1 MSKNTNKI
9 GQEFLKRMFNS
20 KKMNKINELMHGQ
33 KKRLLSTVHSYIVK
47 GMEHASRQS
56 ASWFFYV
63 FCPLAGKFWGWLT
76 MKLIPLKKLHYSRN
90 AALTNKIFELGD

>member
-1 MSKNTNKI
+1 METV
-9 GQEFLKRMFNS
+9 EYR
-20 KKMNKINELMHGQ
+20 INELMHGQ